1 MDMKNTNLPPL
12 SKLRKKYGIRVLLV
26 DDQRII
32 GEAIR
37 RMLVSEKDID
47 FHFCQDPLKAIDT
60 ALEISPTVILQDL
73 VMPNIDGMEL
83 VREFRKNTAT
93 KDIPLI
99 VLTSEENSKVKAEA
113 FAFDASDYIV
123 KLPDKI
129 ELIARIRHHSRGYI
143 HMLERN
149 EAFDNMLK
157 TRNTLAAELAEAAD
171 YVLSLLPPEMQE
183 NPEIIWK
190 FIPSTSLG
198 GDAFG
203 YHWLDEDN
211 FAIYLLDVSGHGVGA
226 ALLSVTA
233 IEVLRSQTLL
243 DTDFHN
249 PANVLA
255 QLNKT
260 FKMQEHNQK
269 YFTIWYGIYNK
280 ISRKIIYSS
289 GGHPPAI
296 LITGDA
302 PETAQPAQLST
313 HGAIIGAM
321 EDVEYENA
329 TVELKPFNRLF
340 IYSDGTFEIV
350 KPDGNIWEF
359 RDFFELLTTPSVSDY
374 PNVDEIYKKITTVR
388 GREFFDDDFS
398 ILRASFKI

>member
-1 MDMKNTNLPPL
+1 MKNTTFHHP
-12 SKLRKKYGIRVLLV
+12 SKSSGKYGIRVLLV

-37 RMLVSEKDID
+37 RMLLAEKDIE
-47 FHFCQDPLKAIDT
+47 FHYCQEPLDAIKT

-73 VMPNIDGMEL
+73 VMPGVNGLDL
-83 VREFRKNTAT
+83 VREFRKTPAT

-99 VLTSEENSKVKAEA
+99 VLSSEENSKVKAEA
-113 FAFDASDYIV
+113 FALDASDYIV

-149 EAFDNMLK
+149 EAFDAMLK
-157 TRNTLAAELAEAAD
+157 ARNTLAAELAEAAD
-171 YVLSLLPPEMQE
+171 YVLSLLPPEMTGRT
-183 NPEIIWK
+183 EIKWK

-203 YHWLDEDN
+203 YHWLDEEN

-233 IEVLRSQTLL
+233 IEMLRSQTLA
-243 DTDFHN
+243 DTDFYN

-269 YFTIWYGIYNK
+269 YFTVWYGIYNSVSKK
-280 ISRKIIYSS
+280 ITYSS

-296 LITGDA
+296 LITGSS
-302 PETAQPAQLST
+302 PETAQIAQLST

-329 TVELKPFNRLF
+329 SLELMPFNRLF

-359 RDFFELLTTPSVSDY
+359 REFQELLATPSLSGFPDVE
-374 PNVDEIYKKITTVR
+374 EIYNKIAAVR
-388 GREFFDDDFS
+388 GAKIFDDDFS
-398 ILRASFKI
+398 LLRVSFKI